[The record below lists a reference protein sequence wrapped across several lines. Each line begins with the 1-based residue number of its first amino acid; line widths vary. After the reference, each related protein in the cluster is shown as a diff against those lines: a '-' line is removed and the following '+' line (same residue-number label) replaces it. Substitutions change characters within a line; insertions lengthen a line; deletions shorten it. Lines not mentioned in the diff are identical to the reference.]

1 MRNAIDDDV
10 VMSFAA
16 QDDDRPV
23 SRKMPIGVT
32 AAPFIRSGPA
42 APLELA
48 RRADRLGY
56 DSFWVAEVVGTEAF
70 SVLGATAQVAPSI
83 GLGTGVLPMQVR
95 TPTLLAMAAASL
107 QAMAPDR
114 EILIGLGVSSPTVAS
129 DWHGAVYPA
138 RPLAYVREFLTVLR
152 LCLSGEPVS
161 FAGDYFA
168 IRKFRLGVE
177 LGERRPKIVLGALNE
192 RMLKLGGAQA
202 DGVLLNYL
210 PASQVPWCVE
220 RVRAGGSATIYANV
234 HVGVGDRDAT
244 ADYARLDLFSY
255 VVVDAYA
262 QSFARAGFGNEV
274 EAVRTAHA
282 SGDREAAVAGVS
294 DRMLDAISI
303 VGDEKLVAGAVAAY
317 REAGVDVPVV
327 FPVVPRTGRAEAV
340 ESTLRAAGRWA
351 GDAYS
356 EGNCREQNRDGL

>member
-1 MRNAIDDDV
+1 M
-10 VMSFAA
+10 
-16 QDDDRPV
+16 
-23 SRKMPIGVT
+23 SRKLPIGVT

-42 APLELA
+42 VALELA
-48 RRADRLGY
+48 RCADRLGY
-56 DSFWVAEVVGTEAF
+56 DSFWVAEVVGAEAF
-70 SVLGATAQVAPSI
+70 SVLGAAAQVAPST
-83 GLGTGVLPMQVR
+83 GLGTGVVPMQVR

-114 EILIGLGVSSPTVAS
+114 EILIGLGVSSPVAS
-129 DWHGAVYPA
+129 GWHGAAYPA
-138 RPLAYVREFLTVLR
+138 RPLSYVREFLTVLR
-152 LCLSGEPVS
+152 RCLSGEPVS
-161 FAGDYFA
+161 FAGDYFT

-177 LGERRPKIVLGALNE
+177 LGERRPKIILGALNE
-192 RMLKLGGAQA
+192 GMLHLGGAAA

-244 ADYARLDLFSY
+244 VDYARFDLFSY

-262 QSFARAGFGNEV
+262 RSFARAGFGDEV

-282 SGDREAAVAGVS
+282 KGDRATAVAGVS

-303 VGDEKLVAGAVAAY
+303 VGDEKLVSGAVAAY

-327 FPVVPRTGRAEAV
+327 FPVVPGRGRAEAV
-340 ESTLRAAGRWA
+340 ESTLRAAGRRQ
-351 GDAYS
+351 
-356 EGNCREQNRDGL
+356 EG

>member
-1 MRNAIDDDV
+1 MHRRRAQQDQPTPLSQTRTV
-10 VMSFAA
+10 V
-16 QDDDRPV
+16 
-23 SRKMPIGVT
+23 IGVT

-42 APLELA
+42 VALELA
-48 RRADRLGY
+48 RCADRLGY
-56 DSFWVAEVVGTEAF
+56 DSFWVAEVVGAEAF

-114 EILIGLGVSSPTVAS
+114 EILIGLGVSSPVVVS

-138 RPLAYVREFLTVLR
+138 RPLSYVREFLTVLR

-161 FAGDYFA
+161 FAGDHFT

-177 LGERRPKIVLGALNE
+177 LGARRPKIVLGALNE
-192 RMLKLGGAQA
+192 RMLQLGGAEA

-220 RVRAGGSATIYANV
+220 RVRAGGNATVYANV

-244 ADYARLDLFSY
+244 VDYARFDLFSY

-262 QSFARAGFGNEV
+262 QGFARAGFSDEV
-274 EAVRTAHA
+274 EAVRTAYA
-282 SGDREAAVAGVS
+282 SGDRAAAVAGVS

-303 VGDEKLVAGAVAAY
+303 VGDEKLVASAVAAY
-317 REAGVDVPVV
+317 REAGVDMPVV
-327 FPVVPRTGRAEAV
+327 FPVVPRNDRTEAV
-340 ESTLRAAGRWA
+340 ESTLRAAGHRQH
-351 GDAYS
+351 G
-356 EGNCREQNRDGL
+356 

>member
-1 MRNAIDDDV
+1 M
-10 VMSFAA
+10 
-16 QDDDRPV
+16 
-23 SRKMPIGVT
+23 SRKLPIGVT
-32 AAPFIRSGPA
+32 TAPFIRFGPA
-42 APLELA
+42 VALELA
-48 RRADRLGY
+48 RCADRLGY
-56 DSFWVAEVVGTEAF
+56 DSFWVAEVIGAEAF

-107 QAMAPDR
+107 QAMAPGR
-114 EILIGLGVSSPTVAS
+114 EISIGLGVSSPVVAS

-138 RPLAYVREFLTVLR
+138 RPLSYVREFLTVLR

-161 FAGDYFA
+161 FAGDYFT

-192 RMLKLGGAQA
+192 GMLRLGGAEA
-202 DGVLLNYL
+202 DGVLLNYV
-210 PASQVPWCVE
+210 PASQVPWSVE
-220 RVRAGGSATIYANV
+220 RVRAGGGAAIYANV

-244 ADYARLDLFSY
+244 VDDARFDLFSY

-262 QSFARAGFGNEV
+262 QSFARAGFGDEV
-274 EAVRTAHA
+274 ETVRTAHA
-282 SGDREAAVAGVS
+282 NGDRAAAVAGVS

-303 VGDEKLVAGAVAAY
+303 VGDEKLVASAVATY

-327 FPVVPRTGRAEAV
+327 FPVVPRNGRAEAV
-340 ESTLRAAGRWA
+340 ESTLRAAGHRQY
-351 GDAYS
+351 G
-356 EGNCREQNRDGL
+356 

>member
-1 MRNAIDDDV
+1 MR
-10 VMSFAA
+10 
-16 QDDDRPV
+16 
-23 SRKMPIGVT
+23 
-32 AAPFIRSGPA
+32 
-42 APLELA
+42 
-48 RRADRLGY
+48 
-56 DSFWVAEVVGTEAF
+56 
-70 SVLGATAQVAPSI
+70 
-83 GLGTGVLPMQVR
+83 VR

-114 EILIGLGVSSPTVAS
+114 EILIGLGVSSPVVAS
-129 DWHGAVYPA
+129 DWHGAVYPT
-138 RPLAYVREFLTVLR
+138 RRLSYVREFLTVLR

-161 FAGDYFA
+161 FAGDHFT

-177 LGERRPKIVLGALNE
+177 LGARRPKIVLGALNE
-192 RMLKLGGAQA
+192 RMLQLGGAEA

-220 RVRAGGSATIYANV
+220 RVRAGGNATVYANV

-244 ADYARLDLFSY
+244 VDYARFDLFSY

-262 QSFARAGFGNEV
+262 QGFARAGFSDEV

-282 SGDREAAVAGVS
+282 SGDRAAAVAGVS

-303 VGDEKLVAGAVAAY
+303 VGDEKLVASAVAAY

-327 FPVVPRTGRAEAV
+327 FPVVPRNDRTEAV
-340 ESTLRAAGRWA
+340 ESTLRAAGHRQH
-351 GDAYS
+351 G
-356 EGNCREQNRDGL
+356 

>member
-1 MRNAIDDDV
+1 MTNAADDDV
-10 VMSFAA
+10 VMSLASR
-16 QDDDRPV
+16 DNGRPM
-23 SRKMPIGVT
+23 SRELPIGVT

-42 APLELA
+42 VALELA

-56 DSFWVAEVVGTEAF
+56 DSFWVAEVVGAEAF
-70 SVLGATAQVAPSI
+70 SVLGGAAQVAPST

-95 TPTLLAMAAASL
+95 TPALLAMAAASL

-114 EILIGLGVSSPTVAS
+114 EILIGLGVSSPVVAA

-138 RPLAYVREFLTVLR
+138 RPLSYVREFLTVLR

-161 FAGDYFA
+161 FAGEYFT

-192 RMLKLGGAQA
+192 GMLHLGGAA
-202 DGVLLNYL
+202 ANGVLLNYV

-244 ADYARLDLFSY
+244 VDYARFDLFSY

-262 QSFARAGFGNEV
+262 QSFARAGFTDEV

-282 SGDREAAVAGVS
+282 NGDRAAAVAGVS
-294 DRMLDAISI
+294 DRMLDEISI
-303 VGDEKLVAGAVAAY
+303 VGDEKLVASAVAAY
-317 REAGVDVPVV
+317 RQAGVDVPVV
-327 FPVVPRTGRAEAV
+327 FPVVPGNGRAEAV
-340 ESTLRAAGRWA
+340 ESTLRAAGHRQH
-351 GDAYS
+351 G
-356 EGNCREQNRDGL
+356 

>member
-1 MRNAIDDDV
+1 MRYATSDDV
-10 VMSFAA
+10 VVFASP
-16 QDDDRPV
+16 DDDRPI
-23 SRKMPIGVT
+23 SRKLPIGVT

-42 APLELA
+42 VALELA
-48 RRADRLGY
+48 RCADQLGY
-56 DSFWVAEVVGTEAF
+56 DSFWVAEVAGAEAF

-83 GLGTGVLPMQVR
+83 GLGTGVVPLQVR
-95 TPTLLAMAAASL
+95 APTLLAMAAASL

-114 EILIGLGVSSPTVAS
+114 EILIGLGVSSPVVAA

-138 RPLAYVREFLTVLR
+138 RPLSYVREFLTVLR

-161 FAGDYFA
+161 FAGDHFT

-192 RMLKLGGAQA
+192 GMLRLGGAEA

-244 ADYARLDLFSY
+244 VDYARFDLFSY

-262 QSFARAGFGNEV
+262 QSFARAGFGAEV
-274 EAVRTAHA
+274 ETVRTAHA
-282 SGDREAAVAGVS
+282 NGNRAAAVAGVS

-317 REAGVDVPVV
+317 RAAGVDVPVV
-327 FPVVPRTGRAEAV
+327 FPVVPTSARPGAV
-340 ESTLRAAGRWA
+340 ESTLRAAGHR
-351 GDAYS
+351 
-356 EGNCREQNRDGL
+356 